1 MKIMKDNSND
11 SGLAYGWTMLMLYFG
26 AAIFTWMAYGTLYDT
41 LLTVLINPAI
51 TTGSVSLQTANA
63 VAWNVNILRYCV
75 PVILVFGFVFAIN
88 WAVYKTGGGMAT
100 YSTFWWG
107 FLAFVIFTVAGLIM
121 AYFGG
126 YIIDLFTGSI
136 AQTLPYQNTPLATQM
151 QQDIYWFI
159 NLYYLACDIM
169 PVLGAAIWGQSIVKR
184 VRTGAYSFA

>member
-1 MKIMKDNSND
+1 
-11 SGLAYGWTMLMLYFG
+11 
-26 AAIFTWMAYGTLYDT
+26 
-41 LLTVLINPAI
+41 
-51 TTGSVSLQTANA
+51 
-63 VAWNVNILRYCV
+63 
-75 PVILVFGFVFAIN
+75 
-88 WAVYKTGGGMAT
+88 
-100 YSTFWWG
+100 
-107 FLAFVIFTVAGLIM
+107 VIFTVAGLIM